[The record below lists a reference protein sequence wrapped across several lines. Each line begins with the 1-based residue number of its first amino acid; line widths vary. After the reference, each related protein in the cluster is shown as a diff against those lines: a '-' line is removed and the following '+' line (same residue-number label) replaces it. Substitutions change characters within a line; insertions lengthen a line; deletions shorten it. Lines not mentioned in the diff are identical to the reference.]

1 MLKKDILA
9 NTNDIWCGL
18 NKPEIG
24 VENADMTVFGIPYD
38 SESVTRTGTAKAPS
52 VLRDASKIS
61 APFNENFESFKK
73 LNIYDAGDFVSDQ
86 VIENG
91 LIKSLDKVNE
101 KENPKTSDSYANVA
115 GWAENG
121 QLSQEQVENYFDGI
135 SDFVKKLVRN
145 DKFFIMI
152 GGDHTTTIPVLT
164 GIDQAMDEDF
174 GIIYIGAHFDLH
186 DIVDGQKYTPG
197 TVARRAFELEH
208 ITGSD
213 NICFIGTR
221 TIDEEENQ
229 YRTEMDIKY
238 LNSVLCHRIESDRI
252 GTIAAKQLKKF
263 DKVYITLDIDALD
276 PAYAAG
282 VCYPQFAGL
291 YGRQLLNIIA
301 ELFKSLNV
309 IGMDIVGMAPDL
321 DPSLASTFAAR
332 KIFQEVCGHH
342 AKKIGK
348 LED

>member
-24 VENADMTVFGIPYD
+24 IDGADMTVFGIPYD
-38 SESVTRTGTAKAPS
+38 SESVVRTGTAKAPS
-52 VLRDASKIS
+52 VLRDASRIS
-61 APFNENFESFKK
+61 APFNENFECFKR
-73 LNIYDAGDFVSDQ
+73 LNIYDAGDFIADQ
-86 VIENG
+86 ITPEHPQMEIGNKAQ
-91 LIKSLDKVNE
+91 LK
-101 KENPKTSDSYANVA
+101 AVA
-115 GWAENG
+115 GYAENG
-121 QLSQEQVENYFDGI
+121 QLSEAQVEEYFDGI
-135 SDFVKKLVRN
+135 STFVKKLVRH

-164 GIDQAMDEDF
+164 GIDQAMEEDF
-174 GIIYIGAHFDLH
+174 GIVYIGAHFDLH
-186 DIVDGQKYTPG
+186 DSVDGQKYTPG
-197 TVARRAFELEH
+197 TVARRAFELEN
-208 ITGSD
+208 ISGSE

-221 TIDEEENQ
+221 TIDEEENHF
-229 YRTEMDIKY
+229 RTDMDVKY

-252 GTIAAKQLKKF
+252 GTIAAKQLKQYK
-263 DKVYITLDIDALD
+263 KVYITLDMDALD

-291 YGRQLLNIIA
+291 YGRQLLNIIS

-332 KIFQEVCGHH
+332 KIFQEVCGHC
-342 AKKIGK
+342 AGK
-348 LED
+348 LGKLSD